1 MFIQRLVPNVDSS
14 FIYNSLKL
22 ESTKMLSNTWTNK
35 QSDASMQYLS
45 AIKRNKLLFH
55 ATMAK
60 SQNGYAEWK
69 KPGKN
74 WENIIN
80 ITVSTI

>member
-22 ESTKMLSNTWTNK
+22 EWTKMLSNTWTNK

-45 AIKRNKLLFH
+45 AIKRNKLLLH

-60 SQNGYAEWK
+60 SQNSYAEWK
-69 KPGKN
+69 KSGKIT
-74 WENIIN
+74 ENIVN
-80 ITVSTI
+80 I